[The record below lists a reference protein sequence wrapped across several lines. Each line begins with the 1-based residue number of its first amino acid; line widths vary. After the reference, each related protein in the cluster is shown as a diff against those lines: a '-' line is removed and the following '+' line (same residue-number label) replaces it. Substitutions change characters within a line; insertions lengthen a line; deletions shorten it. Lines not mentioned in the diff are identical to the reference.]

1 MVIQPSAIHTLSK
14 LRSITVNNS
23 GILHVQGGGLKI
35 KDARLQS
42 LRITAIQQVVIDA
55 LAVQGPWENRTTIT
69 IENITNLS
77 LEASSFGHQS
87 TSTGPTIE
95 LADIGQFVVGKGAFS
110 GPVNLLSIT
119 RVNSAIRR
127 CSEQTFGG
135 NIHHL
140 RLDSVTITDVTTG
153 CFQGSGALARLSIFS
168 CDLASVHAGAFSG
181 EIDNVTILFSR
192 TRQVFEHGFDINV
205 SRLSIR
211 YSSFDRLAPGSLS
224 ITAQDSITLDTVRVG
239 RLERGALTGL
249 RTAEDAN
256 VPVVLTARS
265 LRVVAAENGSLAFNA
280 NTSVCLSSL
289 KVVGKRRRPCP
300 VEPLVRQLAGG
311 DDGRP
316 LSVAQLQVHRQ
327 LRRPAVCAADRRQPV
342 SDGTPGPDCG
352 TGLTPSAD
360 RRQLTPSGSP
370 GSNSDTELT
379 TSTGPYLVVV
389 VILALLSTALLAA
402 LVILLIPSRGRRMCT
417 RCIPRFAA
425 RAREKH
431 TGLRASSGSPSTT
444 DANAR
449 VVTAAPPDILSRDS
463 LYNTIPAPNTT
474 EESQGAAAATR
485 RDRRPRSRLWRQ
497 RRTPAVLR
505 RPVRRARR

>member
-1 MVIQPSAIHTLSK
+1 MLVLQILLKEGDIPSSVESIAISGAPKVVIQPSAIHTLSK
-14 LRSITVNNS
+14 LRSFTVNNS

-42 LRITAIQQVVIDA
+42 LRITAIQQVVIGA
-55 LAVQGPWENRTTIT
+55 LAVQGPWENRTTIR

-77 LEASSFGHQS
+77 LAASSFGHQS

-95 LADIGQFVVGKGAFS
+95 LADIRQFAVGKGAFS

-119 RVNSAIRR
+119 RGDIRR

-140 RLDSVTITDVTTG
+140 RLDSVTITDVEEG

-205 SRLSIR
+205 SRLSIK

-224 ITAQDSITLDTVRVG
+224 IAAQDSITLDTVRIG

-249 RTAEDAN
+249 RTAEDAT
-256 VPVVLTARS
+256 VPAVLTARS

-280 NTSVCLSSL
+280 NTSVCLSAL
-289 KVVGKRRRPCP
+289 KIVSKRRRPCP

-311 DDGRP
+311 DDDRP
-316 LSVAQLQVHRQ
+316 LSAAQLQVHRQ

-360 RRQLTPSGSP
+360 RRQLTLSGSP

-389 VILALLSTALLAA
+389 AILALLSTALLAA
-402 LVILLIPSRGRRMCT
+402 LVILLIRGRGRRMCT
-417 RCIPRFAA
+417 SRIPRFAA
-425 RAREKH
+425 RAREK
-431 TGLRASSGSPSTT
+431 T
-444 DANAR
+444 
-449 VVTAAPPDILSRDS
+449 
-463 LYNTIPAPNTT
+463 Y
-474 EESQGAAAATR
+474 
-485 RDRRPRSRLWRQ
+485 RPQSIVRL
-497 RRTPAVLR
+497 T
-505 RPVRRARR
+505 